1 MREKK
6 VIDFANGKTRLF
18 ATKNH
23 CPDPDATFRDIVTG
37 RYFLELIMNLMIL
50 SRQFI
55 DVIVSYR
62 KSQ

>member
-1 MREKK
+1 MQMEKQ
-6 VIDFANGKTRLF
+6 GCLLQ
-18 ATKNH
+18 KNH